1 MSETRKQLAQWGRL
15 DPVKKAINKAN
26 TPSWT
31 DQDKA
36 KRSAKEQEK
45 RAEYFKRQCH
55 NLRTSKR
62 WYAGRNERLEQ
73 EIKQAKNAETRIM
86 DMWLE
91 ARLLALDLKPE
102 RQGDR
107 FLVDAEALETLFN
120 FMSVGE

>member
-1 MSETRKQLAQWGRL
+1 MHATRKQLAQWGRL
-15 DPVKKAINKAN
+15 DPVKKAVGRAN
-26 TPSWT
+26 TTSWA

-45 RAEYFKRQCH
+45 RAEYFKKQCH

-73 EIKQAKNAETRIM
+73 EIKQVKKAEARIM

-91 ARLLALDLKPE
+91 ARLLALDLKPQ
-102 RQGDR
+102 RQGDK

-120 FMSVGE
+120 CMSVVE

>member
-1 MSETRKQLAQWGRL
+1 MPKVSKQLAQWGRL

-26 TPSWT
+26 TPSWA

-45 RAEYFKRQCH
+45 RAEYFKKKCH

-73 EIKQAKNAETRIM
+73 EIKQVKKAEARIM

-91 ARLLALDLKPE
+91 ARLLASDLKPQ
-102 RQGDR
+102 RRGDKYE
-107 FLVDAEALETLFN
+107 VDAEALETLFN